1 MLHASVYKSRGGS
14 FVRLKSSSVLKSR
27 IYTPEF
33 TPIHLPNIRAF
44 ISPSLSLYTRG
55 GSCCDSI
62 WISSMSSTA
71 MPAHSSD
78 SSPPEQSLDM
88 ESQSDEVISE
98 EEDDASKET
107 QNASSFRS
115 DKNYQQ
121 HGVQNVLPSNGETP
135 GQVPPL
141 ELVGH
146 TIACA
151 PNPYCDP
158 YYGGMMAAY
167 GQPMVHPQFLDMQ
180 ARMPLP
186 LEMAQEPVYVNAKQ
200 YHAILRRRQS
210 RAKAELEKKL
220 IKDRKPYLHESR
232 HRHAMRRVRGSGGRF
247 AKKTEVDPLKNTT
260 GSVSSSALSS
270 PQSVNSKRVHSES
283 AESLETP
290 RSGLKLA
297 GKSFLAQVFMRDKKN
312 RCYVQSL
319 LLDLE
324 ELVGWVCV
332 FLSECLIFG
341 GEAWSLRNAHVYYL
355 MVGAHSAPASGRCVM
370 LWLSKIGASYL
381 IAVYFVTFGCY
392 GNALNLWSGLQDPAR
407 GVSMGVNEHPQNS
420 MDARIGD

>member
-1 MLHASVYKSRGGS
+1 M
-14 FVRLKSSSVLKSR
+14 
-27 IYTPEF
+27 
-33 TPIHLPNIRAF
+33 F
-44 ISPSLSLYTRG
+44 IGG

-290 RSGLKLA
+290 RSGL
-297 GKSFLAQVFMRDKKN
+297 N

-319 LLDLE
+319 LLGLE

-355 MVGAHSAPASGRCVM
+355 MVGAHSAPASGRCIQ
-370 LWLSKIGASYL
+370 L
-381 IAVYFVTFGCY
+381 
-392 GNALNLWSGLQDPAR
+392 
-407 GVSMGVNEHPQNS
+407 VSMGVNEHPQSS
-420 MDARIGD
+420 MDSRIGD